1 MTRHSARIL
10 LACALLA
17 AASGCDGALRT
28 TDARAAQV
36 LCDGVEVPALTG
48 RVVDTANA
56 LSETAENS
64 MTQSLARYERE
75 TGHQAVVLT
84 LATLGG
90 AEEQVVGR
98 CIANSWGIGHAE
110 RDDGIVMLAALDD
123 RKARVAIGAGLEAD
137 GGDAKA
143 QQMIDA
149 MVPHFGR
156 SDPDAAF
163 QAGIATM
170 AEVFP

>member
-1 MTRHSARIL
+1 MTRDRARIL
-10 LACALLA
+10 VAIALLA
-17 AASGCDGALRT
+17 AAGGCDGAFRT
-28 TDARAAQV
+28 TDAVAAPV
-36 LCDGVEVPALTG
+36 VCEGVEVPALTG
-48 RVVDTANA
+48 RVVDTADA
-56 LSETAENS
+56 LSESAES
-64 MTQSLARYERE
+64 AMTQRLARYERD

-90 AEEQVVGR
+90 AEDGAVGR

-110 RDDGIVMLAALDD
+110 RNDGILMLAAIDD
-123 RKARVAIGAGLEAD
+123 RKVRVAIGHGLEAD
-137 GGDAKA
+137 GGNAKA

-163 QAGIATM
+163 QAGIGTM
-170 AEVFP
+170 TEVFP